1 MDSLAQPLDSL
12 HAFRNSLYRC
22 FERRADVLFELT
34 DALLTAGT
42 VPSPPHLIAWQ
53 PSTGAAG
60 AASMPRSVWDAWT
73 RTVCADCS
81 PYIPLDIQARTILR
95 STP

>member
-1 MDSLAQPLDSL
+1 MDSSAQPLDSL

-22 FERRADVLFELT
+22 FQRRADAFFELT
-34 DALLTAGT
+34 DALLSAGT

-53 PSTGAAG
+53 SRPPARLGQPLCRAQL
-60 AASMPRSVWDAWT
+60 WDAWT

-81 PYIPLDIQARTILR
+81 VYT
-95 STP
+95 SH

>member
-1 MDSLAQPLDSL
+1 MDSSAQPLDSL

-22 FERRADVLFELT
+22 FQRRADALFELT
-34 DALLTAGT
+34 DALLSAGI
-42 VPSPPHLIAWQ
+42 VPSPTSPDRLAE

-81 PYIPLDIQARTILR
+81 VYT
-95 STP
+95 SH